1 MGRYLSGLNAR
12 AALEPE
18 ASSLNEE
25 TEIDGT
31 SESTT
36 EEEYEEYLH
45 DSEPADMSEISTYRD
60 CVVGSAAYEWLQG
73 TLSAEAT

>member
-1 MGRYLSGLNAR
+1 MGRYLLGLNAR

-25 TEIDGT
+25 TEIDRT

-36 EEEYEEYLH
+36 DEEYKEDLY
-45 DSEPADMSEISTYRD
+45 DFEPANMSEISMYRD
-60 CVVGSAAYEWLQG
+60 YVVGSIAYK
-73 TLSAEAT
+73 